1 MAIDVSFNVQ
11 AFSQTS
17 LVRYH
22 WESREP
28 IWVVSER
35 CLSPLL
41 LMLWLI
47 DWLMDWYDWL
57 TDWLTDWFIHWL
69 CYGKWWQQT
78 KSDVIGWI
86 KTRSSCRCRSTE
98 SCVNLR
104 CTLFVNDRIYLILYN
119 ACQYCVRYW
128 GGRNMYRCLP
138 TKACEHSA
146 VLWERSVQ
154 SCILTGSIATMQ
166 PGHQLITVLCL

>member
-1 MAIDVSFNVQ
+1 MSCEWEVLIAIVINALID
-11 AFSQTS
+11 
-17 LVRYH
+17 
-22 WESREP
+22 
-28 IWVVSER
+28 
-35 CLSPLL
+35 
-41 LMLWLI
+41 WLI
-47 DWLMDWYDWL
+47 DWWIDMTDWL
-57 TDWLTDWFIHWL
+57 TDWLIDSFIDCAMGNGDSKRRVMWL
-69 CYGKWWQQT
+69 AEP
-78 KSDVIGWI
+78 
-86 KTRSSCRCRSTE
+86 RSSCRCRSTE